1 VVGLLLPLDA
11 SLSVVV
17 LIGLI
22 VLAGVVVN
30 NAIVLVDF
38 VNRLRAEGRD
48 IDAAILEAGRA
59 RLRPIVITTSTTV
72 LGLLPLGLGFGE
84 GAEIQQPL
92 ALTLMGGL
100 VSATLLTLWVVP
112 TVYRTLG
119 SLERR

>member
-1 VVGLLLPLDA
+1 MLALSFHTQNCDYSHSSTSA
-11 SLSVVV
+11 SAVITLTTT
-17 LIGLI
+17 
-22 VLAGVVVN
+22 
-30 NAIVLVDF
+30 
-38 VNRLRAEGRD
+38 RWRAP
-48 IDAAILEAGRA
+48 A
-59 RLRPIVITTSTTV
+59 VITTSTTV

-119 SLERR
+119 ALERR

>member
-1 VVGLLLPLDA
+1 M
-11 SLSVVV
+11 

-22 VLAGVVVN
+22 VLAGVGVN